1 MLNLEDLL
9 LVLHTIILFLQ
20 ILKIRFCIQANRD
33 VTRMEIF
40 VSLVHLLE
48 QTIKNNAVAP
58 GNGIENGN
66 MMVHQSFHQGTSIP
80 ATGQPCGLQ
89 WTTAILACGRVESK
103 PCFGLPW
110 LTRSW
115 THSRCFSWDLW
126 LTSFWSGRDC
136 LLFPEKGAWM
146 Y

>member
-9 LVLHTIILFLQ
+9 LVLHTIIRFLQ

-89 WTTAILACGRVESK
+89 
-103 PCFGLPW
+103 
-110 LTRSW
+110 
-115 THSRCFSWDLW
+115 
-126 LTSFWSGRDC
+126 
-136 LLFPEKGAWM
+136 
-146 Y
+146 

>member
-1 MLNLEDLL
+1 MDPWEAVILYKYRFFCREWFHCGFCRVFNSKILGGLVLLFKYMLNLEDLL
-9 LVLHTIILFLQ
+9 LVLHSIILFLQ

-89 WTTAILACGRVESK
+89 
-103 PCFGLPW
+103 
-110 LTRSW
+110 
-115 THSRCFSWDLW
+115 
-126 LTSFWSGRDC
+126 
-136 LLFPEKGAWM
+136 
-146 Y
+146 